1 MSDKTKPTVLVL
13 GGLGFIGRNFVT
25 YLIENDLASE
35 IRVVDKVLL
44 ITTALNVR
52 QKAAFSKVDV
62 KQKDLA
68 DPVSISAV
76 HEREDGSS
84 YDYVF
89 NLAAETKYSQN
100 EKVYEERI
108 LGLSVRNA
116 KEAAKRKVKVFVE
129 VSTAEIYQ
137 SDKNPSK
144 EDEKIKPW
152 NVPAKYKYKAEEG
165 LKNIENLNLVILR
178 PAMVYGLGATSGLA
192 PRLVCGRIYKYI
204 KEEMK
209 FLWTKDLKINT
220 VHVTDVCRA
229 LWHIAKWYESNNKAG
244 KGPVIY
250 NLADKGNTDQERIN
264 KRIGSVFNIPT
275 GFFGTLTSNFTQLNL
290 DNAVEDINEKH
301 MRPWA
306 MLLRKN
312 RIKNTPLSPY
322 LDKELLYNN
331 ALCVDGSKIEE
342 TGFEYEVPQV
352 TDEKLKEMVD
362 DFIALGLWPVNPSIL
377 GDFMIELGED
387 KTIDLSVAFRIAKLN
402 KLLTEVSNTKNVKNI
417 KKNRVKKKERVILET
432 KNKRGNSDKVDEV
445 GNINKNNILGFEVRV
460 FYFVGTEERRFT
472 LFCRI
477 M

>member
-1 MSDKTKPTVLVL
+1 MSETKPTVLVL

-44 ITTALNVR
+44 ITTPLNAR

-68 DPVSISAV
+68 DPASISAV
-76 HEREDGSS
+76 HETKDGGS

-89 NLAAETKYSQN
+89 NLAAETKYSQI

-108 LGLSVRNA
+108 FGLSVRNA

-137 SDKNPSK
+137 NDKNPSK

-152 NVPAKYKYKAEEG
+152 NVPAKYKYKAEES

-178 PAMVYGLGATSGLA
+178 PAIVYGLGATSGLT
-192 PRLVCGRIYKYI
+192 PRLVCGRIYKFI
-204 KEEMK
+204 KAEMK

-229 LWHIAKWYESNNKAG
+229 LWHIAKWYESNDKAG

-264 KRIGSVFNIPT
+264 KRIGSVFDIPT
-275 GFFGTLTSNFTQLNL
+275 GFFGTITSNFAQLNL

-301 MRPWA
+301 MRPWTV
-306 MLLRKN
+306 LLRKN

-362 DFIALGLWPVNPSIL
+362 DFIALGLWPVK
-377 GDFMIELGED
+377 D
-387 KTIDLSVAFRIAKLN
+387 
-402 KLLTEVSNTKNVKNI
+402 
-417 KKNRVKKKERVILET
+417 
-432 KNKRGNSDKVDEV
+432 
-445 GNINKNNILGFEVRV
+445 
-460 FYFVGTEERRFT
+460 
-472 LFCRI
+472 
-477 M
+477 